1 MQRYTF
7 LDYILDSW
15 KTFPVHANVSGIQFY
30 RSDLDKYSSR
40 TLEMEKQMGKFFMLL
55 TLKLIPGMMS
65 SLCVRAR
72 DSFEKSGP
80 SLGPMIFEVTINR
93 KTQIY

>member
-1 MQRYTF
+1 
-7 LDYILDSW
+7 
-15 KTFPVHANVSGIQFY
+15 
-30 RSDLDKYSSR
+30 
-40 TLEMEKQMGKFFMLL
+40 MGKFFMLL

>member
-1 MQRYTF
+1 
-7 LDYILDSW
+7 
-15 KTFPVHANVSGIQFY
+15 
-30 RSDLDKYSSR
+30 
-40 TLEMEKQMGKFFMLL
+40 MGKFLMLL

-65 SLCVRAR
+65 SFLCVRAR

-80 SLGPMIFEVTINR
+80 SLGPMIFEVSINR